1 MEKFKRSL
9 NGYNVDEVNAFID
22 DVIKKVE
29 LIIEEEKKI
38 KKDIIS
44 KDKQIASLQE
54 TIIRYKEIEQ
64 QLNTSILNAEKNG
77 EYIKRVAKFESDA
90 IIREA
95 KKNANRIVS
104 DALKRAEK
112 TEYETE
118 VLKKNV
124 NLFKSKIRV
133 MLTNQLE
140 IVDEMDKE
148 IL

>member
-54 TIIRYKEIEQ
+54 TILRYKEMEQ
-64 QLNTSILNAEKNG
+64 QLNASILNAEKNG

-104 DALKRAEK
+104 DALIRAEK

-118 VLKKNV
+118 VLQKNV

-133 MLTNQLE
+133 MLTNKLE

>member
-54 TIIRYKEIEQ
+54 TILRYKEMEQ

-104 DALKRAEK
+104 DALIRAEK

>member
-54 TIIRYKEIEQ
+54 TILRYKEMEQ
-64 QLNTSILNAEKNG
+64 QLNASILNAEKNG

-104 DALKRAEK
+104 DALIRAEK

-140 IVDEMDKE
+140 IVDDMDKE

>member
-54 TIIRYKEIEQ
+54 TILRYKEMEQ

-104 DALKRAEK
+104 DALIRAEK

-140 IVDEMDKE
+140 IVENE
-148 IL
+148 IYI

>member
-54 TIIRYKEIEQ
+54 TILRYKEMEQ

-104 DALKRAEK
+104 DALIRAEK

-140 IVDEMDKE
+140 IVDDMDKE

>member
-54 TIIRYKEIEQ
+54 TILRYKEMEQ
-64 QLNTSILNAEKNG
+64 QLNASILNAEKNG

-90 IIREA
+90 IIREE

-104 DALKRAEK
+104 DALIRAEK

>member
-54 TIIRYKEIEQ
+54 TILRYKEMEQ
-64 QLNTSILNAEKNG
+64 QLNASILNAEKNG

-104 DALKRAEK
+104 DALIRAEK